1 MGSCHYI
8 YSFHSFI
15 YYMQLLNNECMQSIG
30 WCREYKDNLATINKV
45 SDYGPGILHDFLINE
60 V

>member
-1 MGSCHYI
+1 
-8 YSFHSFI
+8 
-15 YYMQLLNNECMQSIG
+15 MQLLNNECMQSIG